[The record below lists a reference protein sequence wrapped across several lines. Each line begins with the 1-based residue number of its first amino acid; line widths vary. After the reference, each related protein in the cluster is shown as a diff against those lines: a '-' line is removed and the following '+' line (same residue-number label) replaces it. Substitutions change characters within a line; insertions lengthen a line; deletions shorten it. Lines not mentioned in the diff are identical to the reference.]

1 MRDFLHSVV
10 AKRAISSTR
19 VTDNTAQ
26 VSQIIDMQGFEAALF
41 TINIGTVADADTTIA
56 ALLEEG
62 DAANLSDAATVAN
75 ADMIS
80 LSTRRAADCRRLPVR
95 QRQPGAHARLYRR
108 QALHPPHA
116 DPVRQHRQHGCRRHL
131 PAQPRRPQADGAGH
145 LVSAFLLPPW
155 TKARPLRAAPPLS
168 P

>member
-1 MRDFLHSVV
+1 
-10 AKRAISSTR
+10 

-26 VSQIIDMQGFEAALF
+26 VSQIIDMQGFEAALCSPSTSAPSPMPTPPF
-41 TINIGTVADADTTIA
+41 A

-62 DAANLSDAATVAN
+62 DVSSLSDAATVAN

-80 LSTRRAADCRRLPVR
+80 ESSAAPLTAAGFQFDSDNQVRTLGYIGGKRYIRLTLTPSANTGTWMSAPPACSAARHSSRRCR
-95 QRQPGAHARLYRR
+95 
-108 QALHPPHA
+108 ALRKRIP
-116 DPVRQHRQHGCRRHL
+116 
-131 PAQPRRPQADGAGH
+131 
-145 LVSAFLLPPW
+145 SAPPW

>member
-26 VSQIIDMQGFEAALF
+26 VSQIIDMQGFESAMFVANF
-41 TINIGTVADADTTIA
+41 GTIADADTTVA

-75 ADMIS
+75 QDMIS
-80 LSTRRAADCRRLPVR
+80 MST
-95 QRQPGAHARLYRR
+95 
-108 QALHPPHA
+108 
-116 DPVRQHRQHGCRRHL
+116 
-131 PAQPRRPQADGAGH
+131 
-145 LVSAFLLPPW
+145 
-155 TKARPLRAAPPLS
+155 AAPLTAAGFQFDSDNQVRTLGYIGVKRYIRLTYTPANNTGNLDIGVTCLLS
-168 P
+168 RAGLRPTVQGTS